1 MAGINILLN
10 QLILIGYLLNIMHN
24 GSPSSSSD
32 IGPTSAIVSL
42 ISLIFS
48 FFDSPHV
55 WLQNLTLLISLIAGC
70 IAIYAGIRQ
79 AKK

>member
-1 MAGINILLN
+1 MS
-10 QLILIGYLLNIMHN
+10 N
-24 GSPSSSSD
+24 GSSSVNPD
-32 IGPTSAIVSL
+32 VGPTSAIVSL

-70 IAIYAGIRQ
+70 IAIYAGTRQ
-79 AKK
+79 SKK